1 MMWSPDLKL
10 AGRSLRTAL
19 RAASAMLQPLPAPA
33 VLQSRPGHLQRIP
46 GFGANPGGLSMLA
59 YVPPA
64 LPAASPVVVLLHGCG
79 QDSARFA
86 EDGGWVSLADRL
98 GLALILPEQ
107 SDANNRY
114 RCFNWFRPAHAARGR
129 GEAQS
134 IRSMTATAVR
144 RLRADTR
151 RIYVVGLS
159 AGAAMTAVMLASYPD
174 VFTAGA
180 AVAGLPVGAANG
192 SASALARM
200 THAGPEEW
208 TAEDWADQARHVGP
222 RGYRGDWPRLSIWH
236 GQLDPV
242 VDPANSDL
250 MAQQWRALHG
260 LAHAPARASEHLG
273 LRHLAWGDGRHP
285 AVELW
290 MLPTLRHGYPTD
302 KEGDPA
308 AYVLPAGISATA
320 EIARFWGLTR
330 R

>member
-1 MMWSPDLKL
+1 MLWSPELKL

-33 VLQSRPGHLQRIP
+33 VLESRPGDLQRIAA
-46 GFGANPGGLSMLA
+46 FGANPGGLSMLA

-64 LPAASPVVVLLHGCG
+64 LPPASPVVVLLHGCG
-79 QDSARFA
+79 QDPARFA
-86 EDGGWVSLADRL
+86 EEGGWVSLADRL

-114 RCFNWFRPAHAARGR
+114 RCFNWFRPVQAMRGQ

-144 RLRADTR
+144 RLHADR
-151 RIYVVGLS
+151 RHIYVAGLS

-174 VFTAGA
+174 VFAAGA
-180 AVAGLPVGAANG
+180 AVAGLPVGAASG
-192 SASALARM
+192 GASALARM
-200 THAGPEEW
+200 ARAGPEGR
-208 TAEDWADQARHVGP
+208 TAEEWADQARHVGP

-242 VDPANSDL
+242 VDPANGDL

-260 LAHAPARASEHLG
+260 LAQAPATASEHLG
-273 LRHLAWGDGRHP
+273 LRHLAWGNRRHP
-285 AVELW
+285 AVELR
-290 MLPTLRHGYPTD
+290 MLTTLRHGYPTD
-302 KEGDPA
+302 MEGDPA
-308 AYVLPAGISATA
+308 AYILPAGISATN
-320 EIARFWGLTR
+320 EIARFWALTR
-330 R
+330 G